1 MSAWDITGAVVW
13 GALAA
18 FCWWA
23 GFGSGER
30 DSLTDKVVFGY
41 ILVGGASTAATIF
54 CIARLFGAHL

>member
-1 MSAWDITGAVVW
+1 MSAWDIMGAVVW

-30 DSLTDKVVFGY
+30 ESLTDKTMLGY
-41 ILVGGASTAATIF
+41 VIIGFAFTVATIF
-54 CIARLFGAHL
+54 CIVRLFGAHL